1 MAILLIGV
9 SVSACERQ
17 PVDGSGDASQPSR
30 KVHRPQS
37 SSAEAPPDRLLIQE
51 RLKAGDSQDLRNLEG
66 DLQRLAKQDPKGCL
80 ELLDQMSS
88 GSLRNSALRQVVASF
103 PPERT
108 RELVL
113 WADESDFNEDRTLV
127 RAALA
132 AERTHLTCKEAIELF
147 GRAKAP
153 EIKEALLAFTA
164 LEAVDRGYSSSEL
177 ATQLAND
184 LPESARPEF
193 MRNFLDSLAAAD
205 MPKAVLEAINSPDA
219 YDGLARRSC
228 LVQAG
233 IRSPGRVSEI
243 VLGVARRTGDA
254 SIVAPFVN
262 GWLQSDSMAAG
273 EWISANLSGEC
284 RDRAAAE
291 AVKFLVS
298 QGDLE
303 SSRSWRDSITSS
315 EIREEL
321 PEF

>member
-1 MAILLIGV
+1 
-9 SVSACERQ
+9 
-17 PVDGSGDASQPSR
+17 
-30 KVHRPQS
+30 
-37 SSAEAPPDRLLIQE
+37 
-51 RLKAGDSQDLRNLEG
+51 
-66 DLQRLAKQDPKGCL
+66 
-80 ELLDQMSS
+80 
-88 GSLRNSALRQVVASF
+88 
-103 PPERT
+103 
-108 RELVL
+108 
-113 WADESDFNEDRTLV
+113 
-127 RAALA
+127 
-132 AERTHLTCKEAIELF
+132 
-147 GRAKAP
+147 
-153 EIKEALLAFTA
+153 
-164 LEAVDRGYSSSEL
+164 
-177 ATQLAND
+177 
-184 LPESARPEF
+184 

-233 IRSPGRVSEI
+233 IRSPGKVSEI

-254 SIVAPFVN
+254 SIVVPFVN